1 MLGGQSV
8 TIAISMKVND
18 GIVLAADSASAII
31 EENPQGT
38 LNVVNIYNN
47 ANKIFNLIK
56 GKPVGL
62 IAWGSG
68 SIGNSSI
75 STLAKDFR
83 EKIKKNKIK
92 SINPS
97 DYTIKNIAL
106 EFKKF
111 IYDENYLEE
120 FKNWEEKPVMGF
132 IIVGYS
138 TNSHYSEEWKL
149 DIEQNNCE
157 GPYPIREQ
165 DQIGIT
171 WNGEP
176 EAICRL
182 YLGYS
187 TGLSEML
194 KIAGLDDAK
203 ITEILKICQDRLVAP
218 MVTPAMPI
226 QDAIELAEFLVDT
239 TTQFTRFIPGAS
251 TVGGPTEI
259 AAITKH
265 EGFKWIKRK
274 HYYDVSLNMG
284 K

>member
-1 MLGGQSV
+1 V

-31 EENPQGT
+31 EKNPSGA
-38 LNVVNIYNN
+38 LSVVNIYNN

-75 STLAKDFR
+75 STLTKDFR
-83 EKIKKNKIK
+83 ELIKEKKIG
-92 SINPS
+92 SIENNS
-97 DYTIKNIAL
+97 YTIKKMAL

-111 IYDENYLEE
+111 IYDENYLKE
-120 FKNWEEKPVMGF
+120 FKSWDEKPDMGF
-132 IIVGYS
+132 MIVGYS
-138 TNSHYSEEWKL
+138 TNSHFSEEWKL
-149 DIEQNNCE
+149 DIQNGECE
-157 GPYPIREQ
+157 DPYIVREKN
-165 DQIGIT
+165 QIGIT

-182 YLGYS
+182 YLGHS
-187 TGLSEML
+187 TALSDILEMTGLNNS
-194 KIAGLDDAK
+194 K
-203 ITEILKICQDRLVAP
+203 ITEILDICQERLVAP

-239 TTQFTRFIPGAS
+239 TTQFSRFIPGAS

-284 K
+284 V